1 MTVIGIR
8 FMLVLII
15 AIRRDLG
22 WMGGLELGRYVVEPR
37 LLVVNVDLMNSL
49 YPCHL
54 ICSPIYLIVFS

>member
-1 MTVIGIR
+1 
-8 FMLVLII
+8 MLVLII